1 MAVKRVI
8 AASLPLAGCAM
19 DAADTWG
26 VGLFGLAVLIVL
38 PILIYPPLK
47 SWLEHREHR
56 RRMSR
61 EWREAPYGVKP
72 KKRVRRSASRS

>member
-1 MAVKRVI
+1 MSVKRVI
-8 AASLPLAGCAM
+8 AASLPLSGCAM
-19 DAADTWG
+19 DTADTWG

-38 PILIYPPLK
+38 PLLIYPPLK
-47 SWLEHREHR
+47 SWLEHRAHR

-72 KKRVRRSASRS
+72 KRRMRRSARSS